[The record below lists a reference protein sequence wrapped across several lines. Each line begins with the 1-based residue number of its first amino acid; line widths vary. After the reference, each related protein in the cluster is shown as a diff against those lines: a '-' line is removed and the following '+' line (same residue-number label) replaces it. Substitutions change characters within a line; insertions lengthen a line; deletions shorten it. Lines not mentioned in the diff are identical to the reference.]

1 MDEVTHTILEQP
13 NGGLG
18 SGFVGG
24 IEMAGTLEPVSQQ
37 TQQEPDIDISML
49 G

>member
-1 MDEVTHTILEQP
+1 MDEVTYTILEQP
-13 NGGLG
+13 NNMGFGGLG
-18 SGFVGG
+18 LG
-24 IEMAGTLEPVSQQ
+24 QQ